1 MTSLTSHPVQLLL
14 LRKALADIHT
24 AQKML
29 ADAQKH
35 TMTKLSLTKL
45 EETIFIFSIM
55 VHTLHCEYE
64 VMDLKWKEVNREEV
78 VAD

>member
-1 MTSLTSHPVQLLL
+1 
-14 LRKALADIHT
+14 
-24 AQKML
+24 ML

-35 TMTKLSLTKL
+35 TMSKLSLTKL
-45 EETIFIFSIM
+45 EETIFIFSM
-55 VHTLHCEYE
+55 VHTLHCEYD